1 MDTSNSPPLGTGRFS
16 RTVEIGW
23 HVISAIVLVG
33 TIIAAS
39 AVGYGYLAVMQTRLD
54 RVISDQREDRDS
66 LRMFATEV
74 RVSLEKISDQ
84 IAGLRA
90 DVAKK

>member
-1 MDTSNSPPLGTGRFS
+1 
-16 RTVEIGW
+16 
-23 HVISAIVLVG
+23 
-33 TIIAAS
+33 
-39 AVGYGYLAVMQTRLD
+39 MQTRLD